1 MFQSH
6 GGFFEGALGGTD
18 ISSALA
24 ISASSSQPWSGETQ
38 AQIFPFLTFFSWNLT
53 HGFLLSLVITT
64 TITVIAIKAISCA
77 ERLSML
83 CFTPQFL
90 TFGGES
96 MNSSIAKDAEMTH
109 RPLYGCAHICRC
121 HTAFLSCTLSTDLKY
136 LNLIFHLLLREEKK
150 TFNPEP

>member
-1 MFQSH
+1 MFQSQ

-64 TITVIAIKAISCA
+64 ITVIAIKAISCA
-77 ERLSML
+77 ERFKYAM
-83 CFTPQFL
+83 FHTPIPHFWW
-90 TFGGES
+90 
-96 MNSSIAKDAEMTH
+96 
-109 RPLYGCAHICRC
+109 
-121 HTAFLSCTLSTDLKY
+121 
-136 LNLIFHLLLREEKK
+136 
-150 TFNPEP
+150 